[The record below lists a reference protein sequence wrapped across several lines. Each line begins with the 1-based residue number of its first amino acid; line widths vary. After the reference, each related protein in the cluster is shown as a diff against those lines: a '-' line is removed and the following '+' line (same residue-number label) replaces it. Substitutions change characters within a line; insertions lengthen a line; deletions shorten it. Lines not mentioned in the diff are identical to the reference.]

1 MVHGMLKVAIV
12 GCGKIADDHCSQI
25 QRIKGC
31 EIVGVCDREPLMAR
45 QLYERFRVK
54 RHFGDIEELLEEGA
68 PDVVHVCTPPQSH
81 FEIARRCL
89 EAGCHVYVE
98 KPFALSE
105 KDALTLIGLANQRRL
120 KITAGH
126 DDQFRH
132 AARRMRALVRSGYLG
147 SGPVHMESYYCY
159 ELGQAYAGALLG
171 DKRHWVR
178 SLPGKLLHNIISHG
192 IARIAEFLT
201 GDSLGVI
208 AYGFT
213 SPALKRLGESE
224 IIDELRV
231 IICEQE
237 RTTAYFTFSSQ
248 MRPALHQFRI
258 YGEENGLILD
268 QDQETVIK
276 LRGKRYVSYAEKFIP
291 PVGFAWQY
299 LANLATNAR
308 SFLARDFHMK
318 SGMKCLIE
326 SFYRSILEGAPDPIP
341 HSQILLTT
349 KIMDAIFAQLD
360 VQHQAGIFENVHYAK
375 HGGLAGQRC

>member
-1 MVHGMLKVAIV
+1 MERGMLKVAIV

-31 EIVGVCDREPLMAR
+31 EIVGVCDREQLMAR

-54 RHFGDIEELLEEGA
+54 RHFGDIEELLAEGA
-68 PDVVHVCTPPQSH
+68 PDVVHICTPPQNH
-81 FEIARRCL
+81 FETARRCM

-105 KDALTLIGLANQRRL
+105 EDARKLIGLANQKGL

-126 DDQFRH
+126 DDQFRPV
-132 AARRMRALVRSGYLG
+132 ARRMRALVQSGYLG

-159 ELGQAYAGALLG
+159 ELGGSAYSGALLG
-171 DKRHWVR
+171 DNRHWVR
-178 SLPGKLLHNIISHG
+178 RLPGKLLHNIISHG

-201 GDSLGVI
+201 GDSLEVI

-213 SPALKRLGESE
+213 SPALQRTGESG

-231 IICEQE
+231 TICEQE
-237 RTTAYFTFSSQ
+237 HVTAYFTFSSQ

-258 YGEENGLILD
+258 YGEKNGLILD
-268 QDQETVIK
+268 QDQETLIK
-276 LRGKRYVSYAEKFIP
+276 LRGNRYASYAEKFIS
-291 PVGFAWQY
+291 PVSFARQY
-299 LANLATNAR
+299 LGNLATNIR
-308 SFLARDFHMK
+308 SFLAQDFHMK
-318 SGMKCLIE
+318 SGMKYLME
-326 SFYRSILEGAPDPIP
+326 SFYRSILAGARDPIP

-349 KIMDAIFAQLD
+349 RIMDTIFVQLDLKQRHAQLQD
-360 VQHQAGIFENVHYAK
+360 QMTVH
-375 HGGLAGQRC
+375 